1 MSKHPLFLIVVF
13 DALRPDMVTAELAP
27 NLSNFIAAGC
37 NFALSRAVFPTS
49 THPNAAALTTGATP
63 RKNGIVSNRFFDP
76 NVFSDQLLR
85 PGLVEHIDAAQA
97 VYGGRFYATPTL
109 GELATAAG
117 YKTAAITTGPAGT
130 ARPFDPKAREEGNI
144 NLCLKAWGAS
154 TPASLAEKVLSSYGP
169 IPVAAVPNVE
179 AIRLQTDILL
189 DVIYPH
195 YEPDLTL
202 LWFSDPDQTY
212 HYCGVGSPESAEAI
226 RHVDIQ
232 FGRILEWWRHSALH
246 DRLQIIAVS
255 DHGHLTTIKRIDVNK
270 EAAAAGLVIDE
281 HFNAGAH
288 YAGYTSYSGGVKVR
302 DGDRRRRAA
311 LVEWLFEQPWCGV
324 IFTKD
329 GNGVEGGVP
338 GTFDHTL
345 ALIDHPRAPDVCYV
359 MLNDDGVGARG
370 LRGRC
375 YYNGKYP
382 AGDGGTHGGL
392 HPKELHNVM
401 AFHGSLFKEAVTLS
415 YPAGIIDVAPT
426 IAHAMGFAW
435 PLATDGR
442 VLSEAMRVGAEP
454 EEPSTVSRSVA
465 RGSRVQH
472 LQYSQMGATIYLDAG
487 WVE

>member
-1 MSKHPLFLIVVF
+1 MGKHPMFLIVVF
-13 DALRPDMVTAELAP
+13 DALRPDMVTPELAP
-27 NLSNFIAAGC
+27 NLSSFIAAGC
-37 NFALSRAVFPTS
+37 SFPLSRAVFPTS

-63 RKNGIVSNRFFDP
+63 RKNGIVSNRFFDA

-97 VYGGRFYATPTL
+97 TYNGRFYATPTL
-109 GELATAAG
+109 GELATVAG

-130 ARPFDPKAREEGNI
+130 ARPFDPEARERGNI

-154 TPASLAEKVLSSYGP
+154 TPVPVAEELVRSYGR
-169 IPVAAVPNVE
+169 IPPTAVPNVE
-179 AIRLQTDILL
+179 AIRLQTDMLL
-189 DVIYPH
+189 EVIYPR
-195 YEPDLTL
+195 YEPDLAL

-212 HYCGVGSPESAEAI
+212 HYRGVGSPESVDAI
-226 RHVDIQ
+226 RHVDAQ
-232 FGRILEWWRHSALH
+232 FGRILDWWRQSALY

-329 GNGVEGGVP
+329 GNGVEGGVA
-338 GTFDHTL
+338 GTFDHSL

-370 LRGRC
+370 LQGRC
-375 YYNGKYP
+375 YYNGRYP
-382 AGDGGTHGGL
+382 EGGGGTHGGL

-401 AFHGSLFKEAVTLS
+401 AVQGSLFKEAATSS
-415 YPAGIIDVAPT
+415 YPVGIIDVAPT
-426 IAHAMGFAW
+426 IAHAMGFAR
-435 PLATDGR
+435 PAAMDGR
-442 VLSEAMRVGAEP
+442 VLTEALRVGAEP
-454 EEPSTVSRSVA
+454 VEPITVSRAVA
-465 RGSRVQH
+465 RGNRVQH
-472 LQYSQMGATIYLDAG
+472 LRYLQMGATKYLDAG
-487 WVE
+487 WME